1 MVMAVVMDQARCR
14 TASNQCEEQSPCPG
28 ITALRAEF
36 AVPRLVGLQ
45 LASVFTA
52 LAFLALIRAR
62 RGKARITLQS
72 HRRGAWRL
80 DPSVTKAH

>member
-14 TASNQCEEQSPCPG
+14 TASNQCEEQSPCG

-52 LAFLALIRAR
+52 LAFLALIRVHDEAKHILPCRAPAGRRAAR
-62 RGKARITLQS
+62 S
-72 HRRGAWRL
+72 
-80 DPSVTKAH
+80 